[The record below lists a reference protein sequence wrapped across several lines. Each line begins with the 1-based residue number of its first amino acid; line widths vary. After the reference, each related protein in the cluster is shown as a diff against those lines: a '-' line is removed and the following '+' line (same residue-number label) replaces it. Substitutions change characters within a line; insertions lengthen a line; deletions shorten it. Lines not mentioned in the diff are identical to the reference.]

1 MSLFAT
7 NIIVIIYKRKMKK
20 ELLIIGGG
28 FAGFWSALSAIR
40 QSRELKKEEELQVTV
55 VNMDAY
61 LTIRPR
67 LYEVS
72 LEGLRVELNKYFKPL
87 NIKLIIGKAE
97 IINTEQNQV
106 TVATEH
112 GTRLLTYD
120 YLILSSGSVLKAI
133 NIPGIEKTFN
143 VDTFNGAQKLEDHL
157 VQLAKKNFS
166 GDGASTFVI
175 AGSGLTGLEVATVI
189 SEKANKILADYHQ
202 KPIDFKVVLI
212 EKAEKVGNYYSDKA
226 QDYVIETLKAKDI
239 NVIAGVTLDG
249 VSNNGARLSD
259 GQFIASQTV
268 VSTVGLVASSLS
280 SFFKGEKDKQG
291 RLHVNEYLQLKQHHN
306 VLAAGDVANVPVDS
320 QGNSSIMACQ
330 FSMFLGKWAGHNAV
344 NGLFG
349 QALKPYNY
357 TDYVTCVDLGQQDG
371 MLTTGWERTLL
382 SSGIEGKT
390 IKVEVTTKLIY
401 PAEDVQTALEDS
413 YPEVPNVSQN
423 AV

>member
-1 MSLFAT
+1 
-7 NIIVIIYKRKMKK
+7 MKK
-20 ELLIIGGG
+20 QLLIIGGG
-28 FAGFWSALSAIR
+28 FAGFWSALSAVR
-40 QSRELKKEEELQVTV
+40 QSQELKKEDELEVTV
-55 VNMDAY
+55 VNINEY

-72 LEGLRVELNKYFKPL
+72 LEGLRVGLNKYFKPL

-97 IINTEQNQV
+97 IINPEKNLV
-106 TVATEH
+106 TVATEN
-112 GTRLLTYD
+112 GSRMLTYD

-143 VDTFNGAQKLEDHL
+143 VDTFNGAKKLEDHL
-157 VQLAKKNFS
+157 KQLARKNFT
-166 GDGASTFVI
+166 GDGATTFVI

-189 SEKANKILADYHQ
+189 KEKANKILVDHAQ

-212 EKAEKVGNYYSDKA
+212 EKAQKVGNYYSTEA
-226 QDYVIETLKAKDI
+226 QDYVIETLNAKDI
-239 NVIAGVTLDG
+239 MVITGVTLDG
-249 VSNNGARLSD
+249 VSLKGAKLSD

-268 VSTVGLVASSLS
+268 ISTVGLVASSLS
-280 SFFKGEKDKQG
+280 SFFKCEKDKQG
-291 RLHVNEYLQLKQHHN
+291 RLHVNEYLQLKEHDN
-306 VLAAGDVANVPVDS
+306 VLAAGDVANVPVDDK
-320 QGNSSIMACQ
+320 GNSSIMACQ
-330 FSMFLGKWAGHNAV
+330 FSMFLGKWAGYNAV

-371 MLTTGWERTLL
+371 MVTTGWERTLL

-390 IKVEVTTKLIY
+390 IKMEVTTKLIY
-401 PAEDVQTALEDS
+401 PADDVQTALEDS
-413 YPEVPNVSQN
+413 FPEVPNVSQS